1 MTAREGSEEIRLL
14 LKRINDAWLQG
25 RPEAIVATL
34 NDCFHDG
41 IVIKGPSF
49 QTLGRGKE
57 ACVQSYVDFVRQA
70 VIKKC
75 ELSDPVIDQSGDT
88 AIATYAW
95 EMTYELEGREYH
107 ESGHDLFVLARVEG
121 RWQAIWRAM
130 FPAQA
135 GGAQ

>member
-1 MTAREGSEEIRLL
+1 M
-14 LKRINDAWLQG
+14 
-25 RPEAIVATL
+25 
-34 NDCFHDG
+34 
-41 IVIKGPSF
+41 
-49 QTLGRGKE
+49 
-57 ACVQSYVDFVRQA
+57 QSYVDFVRQA